1 MKKQNL
7 AIYTALFGNYD
18 QLIEPHQKYSNCDFI
33 CFTDQKHLKSDIWD
47 IVYCEIEGISD
58 THKNRRLKML
68 PHIYLKDYQ
77 RSLYIDANIG
87 VNINPYPICA
97 DLLRE
102 HNFVIP
108 KHFKRQCI
116 YEEGYILIRSNRVE
130 RMKLVKQT
138 FRYLRS
144 GYLCQTEMGENNVL
158 LRNHNYLSKLSEA
171 WWNEFNSGV
180 TRDQFSLAYLSWKL
194 NCPIDVRNELSSR
207 TKNLFSIN
215 PHRKSVRPPFITR
228 FVLQFF
234 VGVPYIV
241 TVRLIKSFML
251 K

>member
-1 MKKQNL
+1 
-7 AIYTALFGNYD
+7 
-18 QLIEPHQKYSNCDFI
+18 
-33 CFTDQKHLKSDIWD
+33 
-47 IVYCEIEGISD
+47 
-58 THKNRRLKML
+58 ML
-68 PHIYLKDYQ
+68 PHLYLKDYQ
-77 RSLYIDANIG
+77 RSLYIDANVG

-144 GYLCQTEMGENNVL
+144 GYLSQTEMGENNVL
-158 LRNHNYLSKLSEA
+158 LRNHNYLSKFSEA

-180 TRDQFSLAYLSWKL
+180 SRDQFSLAYLSWKL
-194 NCPIDVRNELSSR
+194 NCPIAVRNELSSR
-207 TKNLFSIN
+207 IKNLFSIN
-215 PHRKSVRPPFITR
+215 PHRKSVRPRFITR

-234 VGVPYIV
+234 VGLPYIA
-241 TVRLIKSFML
+241 TVRIIKRFMFKWL
-251 K
+251 TALHIFSSHHY